1 MTSKLTSNP
10 SGYQSH
16 QSEEI
21 NGRCTLI
28 ITPEAHGSGD
38 FFLGALSVGEFN
50 SPRVAPVDVAISS
63 SAGCWLRANFS
74 LGKVI
79 DRIVILPDIN
89 PINQKK

>member
-1 MTSKLTSNP
+1 MTSKFTSNP

-38 FFLGALSVGEFN
+38 FFL
-50 SPRVAPVDVAISS
+50 VDVAISF
-63 SAGCWLRANFS
+63 SAGCWLRTNLS

>member
-10 SGYQSH
+10 SGYQSD

-38 FFLGALSVGEFN
+38 FFLGALSVAELN
-50 SPRVAPVDVAISS
+50 SPRVAPVDVAITA

-74 LGKVI
+74 RGFC
-79 DRIVILPDIN
+79 
-89 PINQKK
+89 